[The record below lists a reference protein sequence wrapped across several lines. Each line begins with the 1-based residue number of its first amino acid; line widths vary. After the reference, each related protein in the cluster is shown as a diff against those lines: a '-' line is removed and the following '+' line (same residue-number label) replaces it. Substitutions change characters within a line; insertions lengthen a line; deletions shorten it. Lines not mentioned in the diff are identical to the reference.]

1 MKMKIKVTFEDIL
14 DVEVEEQAY
23 DEVLKHCS
31 EIVETGDLTSF
42 NFEEVKEEDQPKE
55 KSRVEYEIQLKQQG
69 KRYFVDVREDR
80 PLPCGEIESEYIKG
94 EEFTT
99 REKAESEWRTI
110 GARLEVWLR
119 NNAGGLVDYQ
129 NWIEETSE
137 IVEILVHEGEV
148 MHRAKT
154 LVIKTSGEILSRLM
168 DDYSD
173 SGYMNANGGD
183 IIIDLTYIEDDAEQL
198 AHFFEVTG
206 LTKADIEGLDYMG
219 FYS

>member
-23 DEVLKHCS
+23 DAMLKHCS

-42 NFEEVKEEDQPKE
+42 NFEEVKEDQPKE
-55 KSRVEYEIQLKQQG
+55 KSRVEYEIQLKQRG
-69 KRYFVDVREDR
+69 ERYFVDVREDR
-80 PLPCGEIESEYIKG
+80 PLPCGEIESEYIKDK
-94 EEFTT
+94 EFTT

-110 GARLEVWLR
+110 GARLETWLR
-119 NNAGGLVDYQ
+119 DNAGGLVDYQ

-154 LVIKTSGEILSRLM
+154 LVIKTSGGILSRLM

-219 FYS
+219 FYA